1 MQERIKSGDLCHSG
15 QVVCVLGNVSSWLI
29 KFVVQCRM
37 FPTPLISLNRHQATA
52 HALQQTYNVLL
63 KLTCIKNLFK
73 RKTDY
78 FTSRNAVWLSYV
90 HRAACLGHARWA
102 ASPSCAC
109 FLTHLKGCFWHLA
122 TLPVTPPTVC
132 LPSKKKKL
140 VTWPSL
146 LCPRPLPPCWQQ
158 KVCWSEAMP
167 GILPAAQCDVITDR
181 LSEGSSAF
189 AENQNRVG
197 PFSDVIWKF
206 AIGIGSPFPFL
217 PDEH

>member
-78 FTSRNAVWLSYV
+78 FTSRNAV
-90 HRAACLGHARWA
+90 
-102 ASPSCAC
+102 
-109 FLTHLKGCFWHLA
+109 
-122 TLPVTPPTVC
+122 
-132 LPSKKKKL
+132 
-140 VTWPSL
+140 
-146 LCPRPLPPCWQQ
+146 
-158 KVCWSEAMP
+158 
-167 GILPAAQCDVITDR
+167 
-181 LSEGSSAF
+181 
-189 AENQNRVG
+189 
-197 PFSDVIWKF
+197 
-206 AIGIGSPFPFL
+206 
-217 PDEH
+217 